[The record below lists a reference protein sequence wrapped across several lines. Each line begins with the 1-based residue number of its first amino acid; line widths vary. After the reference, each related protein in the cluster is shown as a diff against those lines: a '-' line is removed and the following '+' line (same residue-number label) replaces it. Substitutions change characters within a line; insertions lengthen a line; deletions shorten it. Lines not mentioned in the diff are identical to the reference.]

1 MNQKT
6 KNTWFKEIPSEWK
19 LCKTKYLIKFINGYA
34 FESDD
39 MSLEGTYPVIR
50 IGDIKNNG
58 ISYESCLYVKDNNGL
73 EKYQIKKD
81 DILIAMSGAT
91 VGKIGIATET
101 KNSYINQRVGI
112 IRCDN
117 PKYMFYLLS
126 TNEFMEYVYL
136 NSPGSAQPNISDTQ
150 VGMFEIPLPSIEEQ
164 NLIVNFLDEKCN
176 SVDLTIE
183 KTEKEILILEEYKY
197 SLITETVKKK
207 LNDDS
212 FSTKMNTEWIG
223 EIPSEWNAKRLKYV
237 ATLKGRIGWQG
248 LTADE
253 YQDEGPYLITG
264 VDFKDGKIDW
274 DSCVHISEKRW
285 QEATD
290 IQIENGDLL
299 ITKDGTVGKV
309 AIVEDLTAKASLN
322 SGVMVIKLSKEYSKR
337 YLYWVLKSDVFW
349 KWFDLNNAG
358 NSTIIHLYQNEF
370 ANFTFPIPSFEEQ
383 VKISNYLDEK
393 VATIENT
400 INKLKTSLELLKQYK
415 KSLIYEY
422 VSGNKRLEVK

>member
-1 MNQKT
+1 M
-6 KNTWFKEIPSEWK
+6 
-19 LCKTKYLIKFINGYA
+19 L
-34 FESDD
+34 
-39 MSLEGTYPVIR
+39 
-50 IGDIKNNG
+50 
-58 ISYESCLYVKDNNGL
+58 
-73 EKYQIKKD
+73 
-81 DILIAMSGAT
+81 
-91 VGKIGIATET
+91 
-101 KNSYINQRVGI
+101 
-112 IRCDN
+112 
-117 PKYMFYLLS
+117 
-126 TNEFMEYVYL
+126 
-136 NSPGSAQPNISDTQ
+136 
-150 VGMFEIPLPSIEEQ
+150 
-164 NLIVNFLDEKCN
+164 
-176 SVDLTIE
+176 
-183 KTEKEILILEEYKY
+183 
-197 SLITETVKKK
+197 
-207 LNDDS
+207 
-212 FSTKMNTEWIG
+212 
-223 EIPSEWNAKRLKYV
+223 KRLKYV

-309 AIVEDLTAKASLN
+309 AIVENLTAKASLN

-337 YLYWVLKSDVFW
+337 YLYWVLKSDIFW

-400 INKLKTSLELLKQYK
+400 INKLKESLELLKQYK

-422 VSGNKRLEVK
+422 VSGIKRLEVR